1 MNKIVNKFLLT
12 EDTFMSEMHLRRL
25 GFTCSASWP
34 FTKNKERIRKFQQ
47 TGNLRYIYQNRVDKA
62 CFQHDMTHG
71 DFKDLPRRTTSD
83 KVWHN
88 KAFNIAKNPSY
99 EWCQHGF
106 ASVVYNFFIK
116 CILVVLLKVKLCQT
130 NN

>member
-1 MNKIVNKFLLT
+1 MNKIVNKFLST

-25 GFTCSASWP
+25 GVTYSASWP
-34 FTKNKERIRKFQQ
+34 FTKNKERIPKFQQ
-47 TGNLRYIYQNRVDKA
+47 TGNSRYIYQNRVDKA

-83 KVWHN
+83 KVLHN

-99 EWCQHGF
+99 EWGQHGF
-106 ASVVYNFFIK
+106 ASVAYNFFQ
-116 CILVVLLKVKLCQT
+116 KVFWWYC
-130 NN
+130 

>member
-1 MNKIVNKFLLT
+1 MKKIVNKFLLT
-12 EDTFMSEMHLRRL
+12 GDTFMSEIHLRRF

-34 FTKNKERIRKFQQ
+34 FTKGKEKIRKFQQ
-47 TGNLRYIYQNRVDKA
+47 TGNSRYIYQNRVDKA

-83 KVWHN
+83 KVWYN